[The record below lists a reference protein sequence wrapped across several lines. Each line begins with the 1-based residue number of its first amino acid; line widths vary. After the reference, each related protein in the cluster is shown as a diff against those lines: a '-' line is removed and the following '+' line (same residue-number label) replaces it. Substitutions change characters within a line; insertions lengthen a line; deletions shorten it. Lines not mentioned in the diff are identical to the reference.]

1 MGAGHANAAKAISP
15 GLVYD
20 IVEESQC
27 IAYLCGL
34 GYTDDQ
40 VESIAHTRYSVDVSL
55 PAGVRAEVLPSA
67 LEFGGLRGRRSFTVK
82 LNWDAG
88 KTTHAEGSLKWA
100 SATHVVRIP
109 IVRCS

>member
-40 VESIAHTRYSVDVSL
+40 VESIAHTRYSV
-55 PAGVRAEVLPSA
+55 PSA